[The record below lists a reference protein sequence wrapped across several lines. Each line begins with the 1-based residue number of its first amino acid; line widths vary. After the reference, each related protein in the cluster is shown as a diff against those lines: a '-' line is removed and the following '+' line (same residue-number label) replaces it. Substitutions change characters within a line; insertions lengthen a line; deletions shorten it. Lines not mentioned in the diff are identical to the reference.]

1 MSRTVFVNG
10 AFVDAK
16 DACVSVF
23 DRAFLFA
30 DAVYEVSAVLGG
42 SLVDNAAHLARLRRS
57 LGELRIP
64 MPCGEDELVR
74 IQREL
79 VARNALDE
87 GMVYM
92 QVTRGSADRDFKFPV
107 GATPT
112 LVMFTQARPLI
123 DDPAAKRGISVITV
137 ADIRWRR
144 RDIKTTALL
153 AASLAKQQAVEA
165 GADDAWMVEDGYV
178 TEGSSNN
185 AHIVTA
191 DGVIVTRHLGSEIL
205 HGITR
210 AAVLEL
216 SRREG
221 LTVEER
227 PFTVDE
233 AKAAAEAF
241 VTSATAF
248 VTPVVRIDGAD
259 IGSGKPGEVARALR
273 RCYIE
278 MAQLASNASRAASRA
293 G

>member
-1 MSRTVFVNG
+1 MSRTVYVNG
-10 AFVDAK
+10 DFVDEK

-42 SLVDNAAHLARLRRS
+42 ALVDNAAHLARLRRS
-57 LGELRIP
+57 LGELGIP

-74 IQREL
+74 IQQEL

-107 GATPT
+107 GAKPT

-137 ADIRWRR
+137 ADMRWRR

-165 GADDAWMVEDGYV
+165 GVDDAWMVEDGYV

-241 VTSATAF
+241 ITSATAF
-248 VTPVVRIDGAD
+248 VTPVVRIDGAA
-259 IGSGKPGEVARALR
+259 IGSGAPGEIARALR
-273 RCYIE
+273 RSYIE
-278 MAQLASNASRAASRA
+278 MAQMATNASRAASRTR
-293 G
+293 